1 MDQLKQRRYEAVLC
15 DLERAGMDGM
25 DLLRGVREGHPEVAV
40 VVIIEPHEIR
50 RGILAMI
57 DGAAGYIVRTQ
68 PSETFFETVRASVER
83 HRIDRILAGHCAPP
97 KRETIATRSR
107 RNWERNKLS
116 EHGLSLGRQCAAFT
130 HHWETLPQAW
140 ESFLAAEIELVSLK
154 DKIISRC
161 MSKTAQ
167 RLRLWKNKVTW
178 KRWR

>member
-1 MDQLKQRRYEAVLC
+1 MDQLKQHRYQAVLC

-97 KRETIATRSR
+97 KKETIATCSR
-107 RNWERNKLS
+107 RYRK
-116 EHGLSLGRQCAAFT
+116 
-130 HHWETLPQAW
+130 
-140 ESFLAAEIELVSLK
+140 
-154 DKIISRC
+154 
-161 MSKTAQ
+161 
-167 RLRLWKNKVTW
+167 
-178 KRWR
+178 